1 MKRWY
6 MGLVVI
12 CLLNTTTVVA
22 AMSSSRVRLETRF
35 LTDKM
40 AYELGLTTLQYND
53 VYEINYDFLASI
65 RGSLDDAMY
74 GDSWALDQYYEALDI
89 RNDDLRFVLSSTQ
102 YRRFIGLEYFARPVS
117 VDNGRWGLRVY
128 LVYTN
133 RNHFYWPRPY
143 HYRTYC
149 GTHHRRHYDHVSY
162 YRGRHHHQP
171 YGTVYRIRGN
181 QTYSNYCESDFGR
194 TPIRTNGASHRYPS
208 SNSRYPSSNSRYPSS
223 DRRSPI
229 RTGGSTERVYHGGH
243 RTGVSTESR
252 GRTESNWS
260 GSRTGV
266 SSSRTDSEQRSSSE
280 TRTETNS
287 SPRTS
292 VRGTSSR

>member
-1 MKRWY
+1 MRRWY
-6 MGLVVI
+6 IGLVVV
-12 CLLNTTTVVA
+12 CLLSTTTLMA

-65 RGSLDDAMY
+65 RGSLDDAIS
-74 GDSWALDQYYEALDI
+74 GDAWALDQYYEALDI

-117 VDNGRWGLRVY
+117 VDHGRWGLRVY

-133 RNHFYWPRPY
+133 RNHFYRPRPY

-162 YRGRHHHQP
+162 YRGRHHYQP
-171 YGTVYRIRGN
+171 YGMVYRIRGN
-181 QTYSNYCESDFGR
+181 QTYSSYCKSDFGR
-194 TPIRTNGASHRYPS
+194 TPIRTADSYHRYHS
-208 SNSRYPSSNSRYPSS
+208 SDSRYHSA
-223 DRRSPI
+223 DRRSPV
-229 RTGGSTERVYHGGH
+229 RTGSSIERGYDRTH

-252 GRTESNWS
+252 GRIDSSRS

-266 SSSRTDSEQRSSSE
+266 SSRRTDSENRGASE
-280 TRTETNS
+280 TRTEATS